1 MDIDEI
7 VKQHREAL
15 LDKSQSKKDKSF
27 WLIFWEE
34 FSKTR
39 EELDTCRAITVLFPV
54 IAAIVTL
61 IISLVLCGGHC
72 SDNCCSECLICA
84 AAAGTGPIGLI
95 SILFMLVPFAIYAGS
110 NGNTTVVIIVIADI
124 VTAVM
129 NLIVLEMYDR
139 NAVITSIAFIIY
151 IIFIYL
157 MFKKP
162 FLKWY
167 KINK

>member
-39 EELDTCRAITVLFPV
+39 EELEACRAITVLFPV
-54 IAAIVTL
+54 IAAIAML
-61 IISLVLCGGHC
+61 IICIVLCGDCC
-72 SDNCCSECLICA
+72 SDNCCSKCLICA
-84 AAAGTGPIGLI
+84 AADEVTGPIGLI

-110 NGNTTVVIIVIADI
+110 NGNTTIVIADI

-129 NLIVLEMYDR
+129 NLTVLEMYGR